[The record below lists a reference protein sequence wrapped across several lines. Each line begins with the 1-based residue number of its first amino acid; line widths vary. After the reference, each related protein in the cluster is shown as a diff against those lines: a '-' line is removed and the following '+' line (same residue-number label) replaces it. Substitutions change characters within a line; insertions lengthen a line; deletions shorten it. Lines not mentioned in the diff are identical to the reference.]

1 MSDISFGRAPGV
13 RRRVPGFNR
22 VCSLERVQS
31 VTNTY
36 QEYLNYSRVT
46 HVDEL
51 KIRISTHFE
60 ICCNDLPSI
69 QVNID
74 LKKKNVSNMPN
85 V

>member
-22 VCSLERVQS
+22 VCSLERVQY

-46 HVDEL
+46 HVDE
-51 KIRISTHFE
+51 FE
-60 ICCNDLPSI
+60 DTNKHTLRNLLHLLYSNDLPSI
-69 QVNID
+69 
-74 LKKKNVSNMPN
+74 KKEKRV
-85 V
+85 